1 MPWPKTGATQYHAQL
16 GLPYNGHV
24 IKGLVVCK
32 SWDLEP
38 LDLLNSQALGC
49 YHPSSEVWLVRGCFT
64 ASLQLQHICG

>member
-1 MPWPKTGATQYHAQL
+1 MAWPKTGATQYHAQL

-38 LDLLNSQALGC
+38 LDLLNGLALG
-49 YHPSSEVWLVRGCFT
+49 Y
-64 ASLQLQHICG
+64 QLSGMTKN